1 MIGYGIYKTY
11 KLDVSDAIFSLSP
24 GNLRELEWVLDYFIS
39 RLIQRRLY
47 E

>member
-1 MIGYGIYKTY
+1 MTDKTY
-11 KLDVSDAIFSLSP
+11 KLDVSDVTFSRCHC
-24 GNLRELEWVLDYFIS
+24 NLRELEWVSDYFVS